1 MPTSSAKML
10 LIPILTCFWKTISPA
25 WQVTFPCRNR
35 ICSPSTRVHPRAY
48 GSFIKPIADFALKRH
63 LITIEEAIHKQTGLT
78 ASVWKLPNKGL
89 IRDGFDADFILFD
102 ETKLRDCADFKD
114 GTQIAEGIVSVYI
127 GGELVYDGKNITEAR
142 PGKCLL

>member
-1 MPTSSAKML
+1 MLRCNIGNQFLDKNGLSYTCSS
-10 LIPILTCFWKTISPA
+10 
-25 WQVTFPCRNR
+25 
-35 ICSPSTRVHPRAY
+35 
-48 GSFIKPIADFALKRH
+48 
-63 LITIEEAIHKQTGLT
+63 EQTGLT

-127 GGELVYDGKNITEAR
+127 GGELVYDGKKITEAR

>member
-1 MPTSSAKML
+1 MDLTRSALRK
-10 LIPILTCFWKTISPA
+10 
-25 WQVTFPCRNR
+25 RG
-35 ICSPSTRVHPRAY
+35 HPRAY

-102 ETKLRDCADFKD
+102 EAKLRDCADFKD

>member
-1 MPTSSAKML
+1 MASYFSLSEQDML
-10 LIPILTCFWKTISPA
+10 TIYQSPYSMIGSD
-25 WQVTFPCRNR
+25 T
-35 ICSPSTRVHPRAY
+35 ICSEKSGPAHPRAY

-127 GGELVYDGKNITEAR
+127 SGELVYDGKNITEAR

>member
-1 MPTSSAKML
+1 MTLSLKILWAVKILLALRKASEAGACTLTNSGKYRISTVLGCDIVDQLLNQNGLSYTCSS
-10 LIPILTCFWKTISPA
+10 
-25 WQVTFPCRNR
+25 
-35 ICSPSTRVHPRAY
+35 
-48 GSFIKPIADFALKRH
+48 
-63 LITIEEAIHKQTGLT
+63 EQTGLT

>member
-1 MPTSSAKML
+1 MLGCDIVDQLLNQNGLSYTCSS
-10 LIPILTCFWKTISPA
+10 
-25 WQVTFPCRNR
+25 
-35 ICSPSTRVHPRAY
+35 
-48 GSFIKPIADFALKRH
+48 
-63 LITIEEAIHKQTGLT
+63 EQTGLT